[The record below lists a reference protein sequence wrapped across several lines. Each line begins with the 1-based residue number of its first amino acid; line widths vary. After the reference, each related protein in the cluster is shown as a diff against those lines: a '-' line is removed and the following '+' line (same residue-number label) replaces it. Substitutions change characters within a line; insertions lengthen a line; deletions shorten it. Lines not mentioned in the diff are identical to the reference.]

1 MKKILL
7 SVIAFAGVSA
17 TSFGQADTI
26 SEFFTGTPTVYGI
39 DAVAPADSGYLFGNN
54 AYGDVAKI
62 MKIDAATGLTGT
74 GFIKSALVGVAGKLD
89 NGGSLKIKVWEYS
102 SNSVLGAELASVT
115 VPLSQVDTAAAAYA
129 FAGGSPRLYNLAV
142 NFPSQIAIPASGSFM
157 LGVELPSNA
166 TGAIALI
173 SNTAGDFAAAATNT
187 FEVWSDN
194 TLHTVPAS
202 WGSAVTCAIAMY
214 PVIQYSAA
222 GVDELNLTSS
232 IYPNPATNEVNF
244 TLNGVQMSNIKVFGL
259 DGKLVLDNEV
269 NATAGQINVS
279 SLNNGMYI
287 CEITSANGGVVKS
300 TFVKK

>member
-17 TSFGQADTI
+17 TSFGQTDTI
-26 SEFFTGTPTVYGI
+26 SEFFTGTPTVYGV

-62 MKIDAATGLTGT
+62 MKFDAVTGYTGT
-74 GFIKSALVGVAGKLD
+74 GFIKSALIGIAGKVD
-89 NGGSLKIKVWEYS
+89 AGGSLKVKVWAYS

-115 VPLSQVDTAAAAYA
+115 VPLSQVDTSAAAFA
-129 FAGGSPRLYNLAV
+129 FAGGSPRIYNLAV
-142 NFPSQIAIPASGSFM
+142 NFPTQIVVPASGSFM
-157 LGVELPSNA
+157 VGVELPTNA
-166 TGAIALI
+166 TGAVALI
-173 SNTAGDFAAAATNT
+173 SNTAGNFAAAATNT
-187 FEVWSDN
+187 FEIWNDN

-202 WGSAVTCAIAMY
+202 WGASVTCALAIF
-214 PVIQYSAA
+214 PVVKYSAA

-244 TLNGVQMSNIKVFGL
+244 TLNGVQMSNIKVYGL
-259 DGKLVLDNEV
+259 DGKLILDNEV
-269 NATAGQINVS
+269 NATAGQIDVS